1 MEKKIF
7 QNEMLSER
15 YYAFTHKSGLNVYV
29 FPKEMSTSYAL
40 FGTKYG
46 SLENSFKL
54 EGEDSFTTVP
64 AGIAH
69 FLEHKMFENEDGV
82 DTFERFGMTGASANA
97 YTSFDK
103 TAYLFS
109 STDNFYESLEI
120 LLDFVIHPYFTP
132 ETVAKE
138 QGIIAQEIRMYEDN
152 PNTRVYYELMRAMY
166 EKHDVRTEIAGSVE
180 SIKEIT
186 ADLLYKCYNTFYNL
200 RNMALCVCGDVDV
213 NCVEKVLDKVLKTAD
228 VQSIVRDY
236 KSEKSSV
243 FKKRLETKMQVAK
256 PIFAIGV
263 KDTDIPSDAKE
274 FSKKDFG
281 MRILNEILFSSSTD
295 FYNEMYEKGILNSQ
309 FSCEYDSASSFAYNY
324 YSGETDNPDEFLEIL
339 KKYIADSAKK
349 PIDEDSFLRA
359 KRTVYADFIRLFD
372 STEEIANELLSYVFL
387 DVPLFDNIEIL
398 ESVDKEYVENLLKT
412 CFKDEYYS
420 ISIISPIGGQ

>member
-1 MEKKIF
+1 
-7 QNEMLSER
+7 MLSER
-15 YYAFTHKSGLNVYV
+15 YFAFTHDSGLNVYV
-29 FPKEMSTSYAL
+29 FPKDLSTSYAL
-40 FGTKYG
+40 FSTKYG
-46 SLENSFKL
+46 SLENRFKL
-54 EGEDSFTTVP
+54 EGEAEFTSVP

-82 DTFERFGMTGASANA
+82 DTFERFGATGASANA

-120 LLDFVIHPYFTP
+120 LLDFVTHPYFTP
-132 ETVAKE
+132 ETVQKE

-152 PNTRVYYELMRAMY
+152 PNTRVYYELMRALY
-166 EKHDVRTEIAGSVE
+166 ENHDVRTEIAGSVE

-186 ADLLYKCYNTFYNL
+186 ADLLYKCYHTFYNL
-200 RNMALCVCGDVDV
+200 RNMALCVCGDVDCDKV
-213 NCVEKVLDKVLKTAD
+213 KAVLDKVLKKAPEQT
-228 VQSIVRDY
+228 VVREY
-236 KSEKSSV
+236 KSEKPCV
-243 FKKRLETKMQVAK
+243 FKKRSEIKMQVAK

-263 KDTDIPSDAKE
+263 KDTDIPSDPRE

-295 FYNEMYEKGILNSQ
+295 FYNEMYERGILNSQ

-324 YSGETDNPDEFLEIL
+324 YSGETDDPDKFLEIIKEYI
-339 KKYIADSAKK
+339 KKCAEK
-349 PIDEDSFLRA
+349 PIDDDAFLRA

-372 STEEIANELLSYVFL
+372 STDEIANELIAYVFS
-387 DVPLFDNIEIL
+387 DMPLFDNIDIL
-398 ESVDKEYVENLLKT
+398 DSVDKAYVEQLLKNS
-412 CFKDEYYS
+412 FKDEYYS
-420 ISIISPIGGQ
+420 ISIISPLG

>member
-7 QNEMLSER
+7 QNELLAER
-15 YYAFTHKSGLNVYV
+15 YYAFTHSSGLDVYV
-29 FPKEMSTSYAL
+29 FPKALSTSYAL
-40 FGTKYG
+40 FATKYG
-46 SLENSFKL
+46 SLENRFKL
-54 EGEDSFTTVP
+54 SGEDGFTTVP

-69 FLEHKMFENEDGV
+69 FLEHKMFENADGV
-82 DTFERFGMTGASANA
+82 DTFERFGATGASANA

-120 LLDFVIHPYFTP
+120 LLDFVTHPYFTP

-152 PNTRVYYELMRAMY
+152 PNTRVYYELMRALY

-180 SIKEIT
+180 SIGQIT

-200 RNMALCVCGDVDV
+200 RNMALCVCGDVDADKV
-213 NCVEKVLDKVLKTAD
+213 CTVLDKVLKTAAE
-228 VQSIVRDY
+228 QSVVRDY
-236 KSEKSSV
+236 KEEKPCV
-243 FKKRLETKMQVAK
+243 FKKRSEIKMQVAK

-263 KDTDIPSDAKE
+263 KDTDIPSEPYE

-281 MRILNEILFSSSTD
+281 MRILNEILFSSSTA
-295 FYNEMYEKGILNSQ
+295 FYNEMYERGILNSQ
-309 FSCEYDSASSFAYNY
+309 FSCEYDSTPSFAYNY
-324 YSGETDNPDEFLEIL
+324 YSGETDDPDEFLEIL
-339 KKYIADSAKK
+339 KDYISECSEK
-349 PIDEDSFLRA
+349 PIDDDAFLRA

-372 STEEIANELLSYVFL
+372 STDEIANELISYVFL
-387 DVPLFDNIEIL
+387 DMPLFDNLDVL
-398 ESVDKEYVENLLKT
+398 ESIDKAYAEQMLKT

-420 ISIISPIGGQ
+420 ISIISPLEG

>member
-1 MEKKIF
+1 MEKQIF
-7 QNEMLSER
+7 KNDTLCER
-15 YYAFTHKSGLNVYV
+15 YYAFTHKSGLDVYV
-29 FPKEMSTSYAL
+29 FPKDMSTSYAL
-40 FGTKYG
+40 FATKYG

-54 EGEDSFTTVP
+54 SDESDFTTVP

-82 DTFERFGMTGASANA
+82 DTFERFGATGASANA

-120 LLDFVIHPYFTP
+120 LLDFVTHPYFTP

-152 PNTRVYYELMRAMY
+152 PNTRVYYELMRALY

-180 SIKEIT
+180 SIAEIT

-200 RNMALCVCGDVDV
+200 HNMALCVCGDVD
-213 NCVEKVLDKVLKTAD
+213 CDKVEKVLDKVLVKAPEQT
-228 VQSIVRDY
+228 IVREY
-236 KSEKSSV
+236 KTEKACA
-243 FKKRLETKMQVAK
+243 FKKRSEIKMQIAK

-263 KDTDIPSDAKE
+263 KDVDIPSNPRE

-295 FYNEMYEKGILNSQ
+295 FYNEMYERGILNSQ
-309 FSCEYDSASSFAYNY
+309 FSCEYDSAPSFAYNY
-324 YSGETDNPDEFLEIL
+324 YSGETDDPDAFFEII
-339 KKYIADSAKK
+339 KEYIAKSAEK
-349 PIDEDSFLRA
+349 PIDDDAFLRA

-372 STEEIANELLSYVFL
+372 STDEIANELIAYVFSDL
-387 DVPLFDNIEIL
+387 PLFENLDIL
-398 ESVDKEYVENLLKT
+398 ESVDKNYVEQLLGT
-412 CFKDEYYS
+412 CFKEEYYS
-420 ISIISPIGGQ
+420 ISIISPLG

>member
-1 MEKKIF
+1 MKIF
-7 QNEMLSER
+7 ENATLSER
-15 YYAFTHKSGLNVYV
+15 YYAFTHKSGLDVYV

-40 FGTKYG
+40 FATKYG

-54 EGEDSFTTVP
+54 SGEADFTTVP

-82 DTFERFGMTGASANA
+82 DTFERFGATGASANA

-120 LLDFVIHPYFTP
+120 LLDFVTHPYFTP

-180 SIKEIT
+180 SIGEIT

-200 RNMALCVCGDVDV
+200 HNMALCVCGDVDADE
-213 NCVEKVLDKVLKTAD
+213 VEKVLDKVLKTAEE
-228 VQSIVRDY
+228 QSIVRQY
-236 KSEKSSV
+236 KDEKAAA
-243 FKKRLETKMQVAK
+243 FKKRSEIKMQIAK

-263 KDTDIPSDAKE
+263 KDTDIPTDPRE

-309 FSCEYDSASSFAYNY
+309 FSCEYDSSASFAYNY
-324 YSGETDNPDEFLEIL
+324 YSGETDDPDEFLEIL
-339 KKYIADSAKK
+339 KKHISDSGEK
-349 PIDEDSFLRA
+349 PIDSDAFLRA

-372 STEEIANELLSYVFL
+372 STEEIANELVSYVFL
-387 DVPLFDNIEIL
+387 DMPLFDNLEVL
-398 ESVDKEYVENLLKT
+398 ESVDKAYVEKLLKD